1 MYVGDELAHC
11 GKSIVIEDGGMWRG
25 ARRTDHLSKT
35 IGARPISRSGRYE
48 HTRDDAMMHYYYDSA
63 VRDDSRLVL
72 AVCI

>member
-35 IGARPISRSGRYE
+35 IGRRSADQAD
-48 HTRDDAMMHYYYDSA
+48 TSILVMM
-63 VRDDSRLVL
+63 R
-72 AVCI
+72 